1 MPAYEAVV
9 GLEVHAQLLTASK
22 AFCACPTSFGAP
34 PNAHVCPV
42 CLGLPGALPVLNRRA
57 VRLGVR
63 AALGLGM
70 TVHETSV
77 FARKNYF
84 YPDLPKGYQ
93 ISQYDRPL
101 ATGGRL
107 RIEPEGGEPR
117 EVRLERLH
125 LEEDAGKTLHG
136 RGDESVVD
144 LNRAGTPLAEIVGAP
159 ELGSGAEAAAYLKAL
174 RDLLMFLGVNDGN
187 LEEGSFRCDANVS
200 VRPVGETKL
209 GTRCEIK
216 NVNSFRFVQKA
227 IDYEAQRQVA
237 LLESGGRV
245 VQETRG
251 WSEREG
257 RTYTL
262 RSKEDAHDYRYFPEP
277 DLPPLALGPELVREE
292 REAAART
299 PEAARARLE
308 RLGLSPYAAR
318 VLTGHPGFLGFF
330 DGALALYGGEAKK
343 LANFVMGE
351 VLAGARTEGLEATF
365 AARPGQ
371 VAELL
376 RLVDAGTISGK
387 QAKDVYAAVAG
398 GDASPEA
405 YVREHGLAVTS
416 DEAALEAACRRVLEA
431 NPKQV
436 AGYRAGKANLLGYFV
451 GAVMKETSGRA
462 NPALVNALLKRLL
475 EGGG

>member
-1 MPAYEAVV
+1 MPAYEAVI
-9 GLEVHAQLLTASK
+9 GLEVHAQLLTSSK

-42 CLGLPGALPVLNRRA
+42 CLGLPGALPVLNGLA

-70 TVHETSV
+70 AVHETSV

-107 RIEPEGGEPR
+107 RIEPEGAEPR

-159 ELGSGAEAAAYLKAL
+159 ELRSGAEAAAYLKAL

-200 VRPVGETKL
+200 VRPAGEAKL

-216 NVNSFRFVQKA
+216 NLTSFRFVQRA
-227 IDYEAQRQVA
+227 IDHEAQRQIA
-237 LLESGGRV
+237 LIEAGGRV

-257 RTYTL
+257 KTFTM

-277 DLPPLALGPELVREE
+277 DLPPLALGPGLVDEE
-292 REAAART
+292 RGAPGRT

-308 RLGLSPYAAR
+308 GLGLPPYAAR
-318 VLTGHPGFLGFF
+318 VLTGHPGFVAFF
-330 DGALALYGGEAKK
+330 DEALALYGGEAKK

-351 VLAGARTEGLEATF
+351 VLAGARTEGLAASF
-365 AARPGQ
+365 AARPRQ

-451 GAVMKETSGRA
+451 GAVMKETAGRA
-462 NPALVNALLKRLL
+462 NPAVVNALLKRLL
-475 EGGG
+475 DAG